1 MNTIRRTL
9 TLAAGLALVV
19 ALGGCGGDSG
29 GPDCTANP
37 AGPGCPPTPPPT
49 PPPPI
54 TVAEGESAL
63 AFDELLRVPFETT
76 RPGTLNGTV
85 QWKSPSNGILVIVT
99 NGVCTF
105 DQLLAEQCAL
115 ISTSL
120 GTTPKPRRFSLS
132 GRSAGPYTL
141 FIGNIGPGDDS
152 VSFRV
157 ELNATAAAAA
167 AGAQA
172 TPAANPGT
180 LDLKRFKR
188 RVTLP

>member
-1 MNTIRRTL
+1 MTTIRRTL
-9 TLAAGLALVV
+9 TFAAGLALVV
-19 ALGGCGGDSG
+19 ALGSCGGKSG
-29 GPDCTANP
+29 PPDCAENP
-37 AGPGCPPTPPPT
+37 AGPGCVPT

-63 AFDELLRVPFETT
+63 AFDDLLRVPFETT
-76 RPGTLNGTV
+76 RTGTLKGTV

-115 ISTSL
+115 ISTSV
-120 GTTPKPRRFSLS
+120 GTTPKPRKFSLS

-141 FIGNIGPGDDS
+141 FIGNIGPGEDS
-152 VSFRV
+152 VSFQV
-157 ELNATAAAAA
+157 ELNATAGAAA

-172 TPAANPGT
+172 TAASNPGT
-180 LDLKRFKR
+180 LDVKRFKR